1 MYADEHRTN
10 NTGEVLSIVS
20 IITGIVGLFVIGL
33 LFGLIAIITGIIGVA
48 INASQ
53 RIGYG
58 KAIGGIVLG
67 VIDMVAVL
75 ILFSL

>member
-1 MYADEHRTN
+1 MYTVDNRPSNA
-10 NTGEVLSIVS
+10 GEVFSIIS

-53 RIGYG
+53 QIGYG

-67 VIDMVAVL
+67 VIDMTAVL
-75 ILFSL
+75 LFFSL